1 MEYHIKHKFEN
12 DYCIID
18 VYRDNQFWFTYD
30 FHLMSGIREGEN
42 FSMLD
47 HIKYKNW
54 GHAEGIDEM
63 WHEVQIQR
71 LIRGL

>member
-1 MEYHIKHKFEN
+1 M
-12 DYCIID
+12 
-18 VYRDNQFWFTYD
+18 T
-30 FHLMSGIREGEN
+30 GIREGEN

-63 WHEVQIQR
+63 WHEVQVQR